1 MGGDKGSDF
10 DRVVYVEPVVFVSFV
25 FQVFEC
31 ARDDEVG
38 SHREKRERERAGTF
52 LISALANFK

>member
-1 MGGDKGSDF
+1 MGGDKGSDV
-10 DRVVYVEPVVFVSFV
+10 DRVEYVEPVVFVSFV

-38 SHREKRERERAGTF
+38 SHGERRERGRGRGLF
-52 LISALANFK
+52 